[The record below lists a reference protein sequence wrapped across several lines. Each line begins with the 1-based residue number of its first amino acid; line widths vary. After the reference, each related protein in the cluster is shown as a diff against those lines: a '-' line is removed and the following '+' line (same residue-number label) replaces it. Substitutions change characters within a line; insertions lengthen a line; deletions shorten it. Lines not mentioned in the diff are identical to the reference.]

1 MLYVIYGNDKKR
13 KEEYLD
19 ALRKKITT
27 PDTSVELVEE
37 EQVSKDWL
45 DESLQG
51 RGLFGEKKIF
61 LLNDVLGK
69 KEVQEL
75 IFEKIEDFKRTENIF
90 IISESSFTSKNTD
103 LFKGFADE
111 IKEFSQASG
120 GKAQEF
126 NIFLLGDALGARNK
140 KDLWVLYERA
150 KKTGLSDEEIAG
162 TLFWSVKNLA
172 LMKNAKEG
180 DDAGLNHFVASKNRG
195 YVKKYSATEI
205 QKLSGDLIKI
215 YHEAHR
221 GGESM
226 DVALEKFILSL

>member
-37 EQVSKDWL
+37 EQISKDWL

-75 IFEKIEDFKRTENIF
+75 IFEKVEDFKRTENIF
-90 IISESSFTSKNTD
+90 IISESSFSPKNTD
-103 LFKGFADE
+103 LFKGIADE

-180 DDAGLNHFVASKNRG
+180 DNAGLNPYVASKNRG